1 MTIGR
6 FTTEHTE
13 ISPGFQTEEQ
23 KNGRTDS
30 ALPHAASSALFMFPV
45 LLSENPLIANKMN
58 ISSEILPKNLTCS
71 PVAVLIS
78 MEQISHTFPLVPAW
92 DTLLYLTNICSK

>member
-23 KNGRTDS
+23 KNGRIDS
-30 ALPHAASSALFMFPV
+30 ALPHAASSALFMLPV
-45 LLSENPLIANKMN
+45 LLSENPLIANK
-58 ISSEILPKNLTCS
+58 I
-71 PVAVLIS
+71 
-78 MEQISHTFPLVPAW
+78 
-92 DTLLYLTNICSK
+92 

>member
-23 KNGRTDS
+23 KNGRINS
-30 ALPHAASSALFMFPV
+30 ALPYAAPSTQFMFPV
-45 LLSENPLIANKMN
+45 LLSENPLIANK
-58 ISSEILPKNLTCS
+58 I
-71 PVAVLIS
+71 
-78 MEQISHTFPLVPAW
+78 
-92 DTLLYLTNICSK
+92 

>member
-30 ALPHAASSALFMFPV
+30 ALPHAASAALFIFLV
-45 LLSENPLIANKMN
+45 LLSENPLIANK
-58 ISSEILPKNLTCS
+58 I
-71 PVAVLIS
+71 
-78 MEQISHTFPLVPAW
+78 
-92 DTLLYLTNICSK
+92 